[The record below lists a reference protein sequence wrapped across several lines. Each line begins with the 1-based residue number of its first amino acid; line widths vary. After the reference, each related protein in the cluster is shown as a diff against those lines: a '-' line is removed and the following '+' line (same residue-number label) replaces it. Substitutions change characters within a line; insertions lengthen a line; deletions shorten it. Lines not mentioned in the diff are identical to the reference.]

1 MRNLYNADTIP
12 SAQRGV
18 STAEASGIFLVG
30 VAMHS
35 RAVEH
40 YEGTSRALC
49 CCSLARKTNGKV
61 ILCVL
66 VLLYCPVVELISC
79 TGQLCARGMQAFAL
93 LSKSCEVQ

>member
-1 MRNLYNADTIP
+1 MQDLYNADTIP

-66 VLLYCPVVELISC
+66 VLLYCPVVNQPC
-79 TGQLCARGMQAFAL
+79 CVRGMQAFAL
-93 LSKSCEVQ
+93 LSKSFEVQ